1 MTLPYDELFE
11 LRNRLCELAPHLV
24 KYDYTE
30 KHGFEDLLV
39 DLYKQDDL
47 SINNTNLVESVD
59 NFYMTNNISRASP
72 TMAKCS
78 HQLNKKRFKTFSE
91 TLI

>member
-1 MTLPYDELFE
+1 M
-11 LRNRLCELAPHLV
+11 CELAPNLI

-30 KHGFEDLLV
+30 KFGFEDLLV
-39 DLYKQDDL
+39 DMYKSDDL
-47 SINNTNLVESVD
+47 VINNTNFVEAVD

-78 HQLNKKRFKTFSE
+78 HQLNKKRFKTFSDS
-91 TLI
+91 LI

>member
-1 MTLPYDELFE
+1 LI
-11 LRNRLCELAPHLV
+11 
-24 KYDYTE
+24 KYDYNE

-39 DLYKQDDL
+39 DLYKNDDL
-47 SINNTNLVESVD
+47 AINNTNLVESVD

-78 HQLNKKRFKTFSE
+78 HQLNKKRFKTFSDS
-91 TLI
+91 LI